1 MTTFLAGDQLTRRL
15 TAKDANRM
23 LRAAQEHEAG
33 LANVTAKDV
42 LRVWQNGHILVR
54 NDATGGPANRYCILG
69 YANSPTLVE
78 PNLANVDP
86 QLFFFIGQDFRPY
99 KHFFRHC
106 VLQQRAVAGE
116 VVPAA
121 VSGITFAQVFE
132 PLESPTTFA
141 TGGHLAI
148 NYSSS
153 AIGPTYFSQ
162 SLNES
167 FQFGHATLV
176 KAPCNSPLFQ
186 VRSTALVM
194 LRQFTPVWR
203 ATIDTRVD
211 QRNYTGKLTAYAT
224 SESGVTINI
233 RDPLKIVPSSMTS
246 AEIGSITAGIQ
257 LCQPNLTGT
266 DPAALPNIEGCFVT
280 LDNYSMV
287 RFVSVT
293 P

>member
-33 LANVTAKDV
+33 LANLTAKDV
-42 LRVWQNGHILVR
+42 LRVWQNGHVLVR
-54 NDATGGPANRYCILG
+54 NDATGGPADKFCVLG
-69 YANSPTLVE
+69 YANSPALVE

-86 QLFFFIGQDFRPY
+86 QLFFFIGQEFRPY

-106 VLQQRAVAGE
+106 VLQQRAVPGE

-121 VSGITFAQVFE
+121 VSGLTFAQVFTPIE
-132 PLESPTTFA
+132 TATTYA
-141 TGGHLAI
+141 TGGHLYI
-148 NYSSS
+148 EYS
-153 AIGPTYFSQ
+153 ATDPKPTYFSQ
-162 SLNES
+162 SLSES
-167 FQFGHATLV
+167 FQFGHATLL
-176 KAPCNSPLFQ
+176 KAPCKSPTFQ

-194 LRQFTPVWR
+194 LRQFTPIWK
-203 ATIDTRVD
+203 ATISTRVD
-211 QRNYTGKLTAYAT
+211 ARNYTGKLTAYSI

-233 RDPLKIVPSSMTS
+233 RDPLLIVPSSMTS
-246 AEIGSITAGIQ
+246 AEIGSITAGVQ

-280 LDNYSMV
+280 LDNFSMV

>member
-1 MTTFLAGDQLTRRL
+1 MTTFLAGDKFTKRL

-23 LRAAQEHEAG
+23 LRAAQEHEKG
-33 LANVTAKDV
+33 LANITVRDV
-42 LRVWQNGHILVR
+42 LRIWQNGHILVR
-54 NDATGGPANRYCILG
+54 NDASFNADKYQVLG
-69 YANSPTLVE
+69 YANSPALVE

-106 VLQQRAVAGE
+106 VVQQRAVVGE

-121 VSGITFAQVFE
+121 VNGLTFAQVFE
-132 PLESPTTFA
+132 PIETDTTYA

-148 NYSSS
+148 NYTSSLIS
-153 AIGPTYFSQ
+153 PTYFTQ
-162 SLNES
+162 STNES
-167 FQFGHATLV
+167 FQFGHATLL
-176 KAPCNSPLFQ
+176 KAPCKSFYG
-186 VRSTALVM
+186 VRNTALVM

-211 QRNYTGKLTAYAT
+211 SRNYTGKLTAYAT
-224 SESGVTINI
+224 SESAVTINI
-233 RDPLKIVPSSMTS
+233 RDPLKIVPTSMTS
-246 AEIGSITAGIQ
+246 AEIGSITAGVQ

-266 DPAALPNIEGCFVT
+266 DPATLPNIEGCFVT